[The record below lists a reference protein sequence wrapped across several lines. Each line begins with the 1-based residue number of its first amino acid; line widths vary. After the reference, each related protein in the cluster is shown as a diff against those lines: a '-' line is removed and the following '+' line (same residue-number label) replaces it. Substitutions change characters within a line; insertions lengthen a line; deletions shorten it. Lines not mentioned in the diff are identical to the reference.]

1 MKESVFP
8 YADNLQIFSNPVG
21 VLKGFLSF
29 ESKKALFDRFNRH
42 STMNEELIRT
52 QKDCTVDEE
61 LEHFNKIL
69 KQHSERQSENVQIK
83 QIDFPQPDVVGVI
96 RDRNKVDNLQ
106 PIAIPEPDSLLD
118 KLHDK
123 KVNLVLVATSLDE
136 NDVVQKLK
144 GNLDPKT
151 FSMIPLSF
159 DENNNAVNQF
169 NSELELMP
177 LKRESNTDYGIKPE
191 RPKSKNELRSKRTT
205 APQKDEK
212 YWKRRTSNND
222 AARRSREAKRAR
234 FAWIQNRV
242 NELEVENAN
251 LQKELEGLEQK
262 VLEVEKKAD

>member
-1 MKESVFP
+1 MGECIFENPGNFMLDSYQLTPKKLPLTFLKSTGMSQDFFGAQSNNFFIHAELDYFDQILQEHFEDP
-8 YADNLQIFSNPVG
+8 TKTLNETKDYLALAENLSG
-21 VLKGFLSF
+21 LKG
-29 ESKKALFDRFNRH
+29 
-42 STMNEELIRT
+42 
-52 QKDCTVDEE
+52 
-61 LEHFNKIL
+61 
-69 KQHSERQSENVQIK
+69 
-83 QIDFPQPDVVGVI
+83 
-96 RDRNKVDNLQ
+96 
-106 PIAIPEPDSLLD
+106 
-118 KLHDK
+118 DK
-123 KVNLVLVATSLDE
+123 KPQLNLRQAPCQFLQKLQKKRINLVLVATSLDE

-169 NSELELMP
+169 NSELELMS
-177 LKRESNTDYGIKPE
+177 LKREGNTDYGIKPE
-191 RPKSKNELRSKRTT
+191 RPESKNKLRPKRTT

-262 VLEVEKKAD
+262 VLEAEKKAD